1 MSYAWTGPLP
11 NIHVFINI
19 MVHTDT
25 NRTRVSPVL
34 ICPSLQSTLHLVVG
48 ATCWNNDPCAPVGL
62 VYVEAAIRS
71 PLMSRQE
78 NTSHRGREMA
88 FLSPTFPTYSSSP
101 SLSLS
106 LSLSLPPYFFLLT
119 LNPGNICNLVHGQ
132 GRMFTKALG
141 PLLVYLEGRQ
151 SGSLSKCSRIVIQCR
166 VVSWTVLYG
175 LYSERLSMCPSSWC
189 HLSCGTQ

>member
-1 MSYAWTGPLP
+1 MLKQWPMCSCGTRVRGGCNQKPFDEQTGKYESLRKGDGFFIPHLP
-11 NIHVFINI
+11 NLF
-19 MVHTDT
+19 
-25 NRTRVSPVL
+25 
-34 ICPSLQSTLHLVVG
+34 
-48 ATCWNNDPCAPVGL
+48 
-62 VYVEAAIRS
+62 
-71 PLMSRQE
+71 
-78 NTSHRGREMA
+78 
-88 FLSPTFPTYSSSP
+88 FLSLSP
-101 SLSLS
+101 SLSHS
-106 LSLSLPPYFFLLT
+106 LSLTPPSFFLLT

-175 LYSERLSMCPSSWC
+175 VYSERLSISSWC